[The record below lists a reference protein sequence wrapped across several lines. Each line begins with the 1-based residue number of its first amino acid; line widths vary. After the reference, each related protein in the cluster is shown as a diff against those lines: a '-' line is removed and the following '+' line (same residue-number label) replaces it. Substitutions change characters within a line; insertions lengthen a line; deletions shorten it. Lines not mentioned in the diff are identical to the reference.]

1 MASIL
6 VVSVVS
12 VVVGVSVL
20 SVVVVVEL
28 LLLQSGVYS
37 SQYQKSVI
45 VAEPVVVLSIK
56 AHLGSCKAR
65 DFDPQFVPC
74 DSL

>member
-1 MASIL
+1 MENRILSYLWLASVVVLSVASIL

-37 SQYQKSVI
+37 SQYQ
-45 VAEPVVVLSIK
+45 
-56 AHLGSCKAR
+56 
-65 DFDPQFVPC
+65 
-74 DSL
+74 